1 MEHKILVVEDSR
13 PFRRVLEVELRKA
26 GYTPIFAESIADAE
40 KILDQDSRFL
50 MCDSRLLLT
59 RWSRR

>member
-40 KILDQDSRFL
+40 KILD
-50 MCDSRLLLT
+50 
-59 RWSRR
+59 

>member
-40 KILDQDSRFL
+40 KILDQDLDFL
-50 MCDSRLLLT
+50 CAILDYCLPDGQDG
-59 RWSRR
+59 